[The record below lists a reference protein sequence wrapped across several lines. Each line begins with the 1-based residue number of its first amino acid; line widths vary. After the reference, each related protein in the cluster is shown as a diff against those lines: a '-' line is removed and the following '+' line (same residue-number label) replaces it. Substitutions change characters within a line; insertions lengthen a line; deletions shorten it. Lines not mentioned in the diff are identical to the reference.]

1 MKRALPSDPEP
12 SDQDPVEVEQ
22 AEQEPSVASEVEADT
37 VEVVREV
44 VAAARDRKAE
54 DLKVLHVG
62 EVTHFTDYFL
72 LCSGTN
78 TRQVQA
84 IADGVEERLRPR
96 KRRPLN
102 VEGYQAGQW
111 VLLDYGDF
119 VMHVFLQERR
129 RFYGLER
136 LWGDAPDV
144 TEEMSGAGPTAD

>member
-12 SDQDPVEVEQ
+12 SDQDPVEAEQ
-22 AEQEPSVASEVEADT
+22 AEREPSVASEVDAETA
-37 VEVVREV
+37 EVVREV

-78 TRQVQA
+78 PRQVQA
-84 IADGVEERLRPR
+84 IADAVEERLRPR
-96 KRRPLN
+96 KLRPLN

-144 TEEMSGAGPTAD
+144 TEEMSGGAPTAD